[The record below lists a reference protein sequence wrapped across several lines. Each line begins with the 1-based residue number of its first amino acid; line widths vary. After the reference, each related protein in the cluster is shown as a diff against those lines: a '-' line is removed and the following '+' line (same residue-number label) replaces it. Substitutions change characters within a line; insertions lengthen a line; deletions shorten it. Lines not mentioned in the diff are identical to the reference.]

1 MNDRPIVIAYDG
13 SENADHAILVT
24 AGLFPGARVEIV
36 HAWEPMTSAAAR
48 AAVYAMVYT
57 DESPL
62 LELETQ
68 AAEAVAE
75 KGAQIAGGAG
85 FQATGRA
92 VSGSGAVWAT
102 LTDYLHEARP
112 PLVVMG
118 TRGLTG
124 VRSALVGS
132 VSHAVASHA
141 AVPVLVVPHDAEVP
155 PAAV

>member
-1 MNDRPIVIAYDG
+1 MSDRPIVIAYDG
-13 SENADHAILVT
+13 SKNARHAIRVA

-62 LELETQ
+62 LALETE

-75 KGAQIAGGAG
+75 KGVQTAKAAGLD
-85 FQATGRA
+85 ATGQA
-92 VSGSGAVWAT
+92 ISGSGAVWAT
-102 LTDYLHEARP
+102 LTDHVEAVKP
-112 PLVVMG
+112 PLVVLG

-141 AVPVLVVPHDAEVP
+141 SIPVLVVPHDAEVLER
-155 PAAV
+155 